1 MQHDQQ
7 TAEWTAQLTQH
18 QLKAT
23 IMLDA
28 GELLE
33 ILLKAMAGM
42 QASILCDSQLSLI
55 EFMNHIE
62 MIFADMGKLQAPKER
77 YINS

>member
-1 MQHDQQ
+1 M
-7 TAEWTAQLTQH
+7 
-18 QLKAT
+18 AT
-23 IMLDA
+23 LLLEP
-28 GELLE
+28 GELKVGLM
-33 ILLKAMAGM
+33 KAITGM